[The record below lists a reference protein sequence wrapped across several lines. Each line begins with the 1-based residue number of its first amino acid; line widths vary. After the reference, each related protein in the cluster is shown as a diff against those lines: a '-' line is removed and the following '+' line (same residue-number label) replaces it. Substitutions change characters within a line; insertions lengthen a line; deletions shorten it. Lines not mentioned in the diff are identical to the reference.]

1 MNEKTPL
8 KVLDDILKFLFKS
21 DNHKALKT
29 EVKKF
34 VELNNFV
41 FRPKSNTT
49 LEEIAKTE
57 FNKRDSLILFN
68 QRTEEAIFYLSKNN
82 FIRLNG
88 EELSLTYD
96 GIIQYSKGY
105 VKEHNFQNHKSIL
118 DVYNVYISI
127 GLTVVGLIVGYYIGR

>member
-1 MNEKTPL
+1 MDEIVPL
-8 KVLDDILKFLFKS
+8 KVLDDVLKFLFKS
-21 DNHKALKT
+21 DDHKALKI

-41 FRPKSNTT
+41 FRQKSNTT

-68 QRTEEAIFYLSKNN
+68 KRTEEAIFYLSKNN

-96 GIIQYSKGY
+96 GVIQYSKGY
-105 VKEHNFQNHKSIL
+105 VKEHNFQKHKSIL

-127 GLTVVGLIVGYYIGR
+127 GLTVVGLIVGYYIGG